1 MSRSNTIKVLRDIS
15 RKLSDVNLF
24 SDSDFLLTDNYS
36 SRDLSRV
43 ETYIINRLN
52 IHV

>member
-1 MSRSNTIKVLRDIS
+1 MDRSNTIKVLRDIS
-15 RKLSDVNLF
+15 RKLSDVSLF
-24 SDSDFLLTDNYS
+24 TDSDFLLPSNYS

-52 IHV
+52 LHV